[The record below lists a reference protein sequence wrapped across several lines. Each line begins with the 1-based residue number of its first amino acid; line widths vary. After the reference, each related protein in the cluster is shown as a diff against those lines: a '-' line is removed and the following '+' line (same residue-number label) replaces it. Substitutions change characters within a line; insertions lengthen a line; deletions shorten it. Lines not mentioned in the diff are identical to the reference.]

1 MNIVLRFIIG
11 PLLTFIGVV
20 FSVVSLV
27 ALVDPVGT
35 QMADDSNP
43 FGPPPPWY
51 AAVIGGILS
60 AGLATGGIWLLRR
73 RAGSG
78 ERAV

>member
-1 MNIVLRFIIG
+1 MNMVLRYIIG
-11 PLLTFIGVV
+11 SLLALVGVV
-20 FSVVSLV
+20 FFLISVI

-35 QMADDSNP
+35 QMADDTNP

-60 AGLATGGIWLLRR
+60 AGIATGGVLLLRR